1 MSLTPPS
8 NLLSFFNRVDAKA
21 LNQTITGAY
30 ICGPYLTNG
39 PRNWFLVFV
48 GSKIAW
54 HLQLA
59 ADSSELKPIV
69 FPAPLEGFEANFAS
83 GEHYLARMGKFEMNQ
98 GATLHEIL
106 HLVYIHHRRFCL
118 SSTHRGTRDFCLKIL
133 ATLKS
138 AFFFKDMDVDQVR
151 SGLVGAF
158 GEIHPIFPLLT
169 L

>member
-59 ADSSELKPIV
+59 ADS
-69 FPAPLEGFEANFAS
+69 APLEGFEANFAS

-98 GATLHEIL
+98 GATLHEVL

-138 AFFFKDMDVDQVR
+138 AFVFKDMDVDQVR

-158 GEIHPIFPLLT
+158 GEIHPIFPLLI